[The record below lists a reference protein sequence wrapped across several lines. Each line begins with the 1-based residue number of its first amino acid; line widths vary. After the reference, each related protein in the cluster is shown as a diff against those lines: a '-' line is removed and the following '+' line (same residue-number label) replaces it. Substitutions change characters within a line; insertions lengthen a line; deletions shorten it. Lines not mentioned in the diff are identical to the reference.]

1 MAQGPLSFPR
11 QQKFKGTVLRG
22 QGCHS
27 LLPSFSYPSAQW
39 WKCKTKQ
46 KNTQKN
52 VLQTRD
58 LAALRAW
65 PGFVAL
71 LRGWVRR
78 KASCDSLAGAKGGE
92 QRRDVL
98 DIVCPPRLVWVGFQ
112 VTVRYF
118 QTTHSAFHLRIVYYF
133 STDNTCAVL
142 F

>member
-1 MAQGPLSFPR
+1 MAQGALSFPWR
-11 QQKFKGTVLRG
+11 QKFKGTVPCG
-22 QGCHS
+22 QGCRS
-27 LLPSFSYPSAQW
+27 LLPSFSYPGTQW

-71 LRGWVRR
+71 LRDWVRR
-78 KASCDSLAGAKGGE
+78 KASHDSFAGGKGRE

-98 DIVCPPRLVWVGFQ
+98 DIVCPPSLVWVGFQ

-118 QTTHSAFHLRIVYYF
+118 QTTHGAFHLRIVYYF